1 MRALEPENRRNRAL
15 AVIALPKCPLRARG
29 TNFGRHTA
37 QRPAKIGPWRLPQRA
52 GQGPYPAAEP
62 GRRPDDPVRGG
73 GGHALDG
80 VHGQGERADAPHSAQ
95 GATGGLPSGQAG
107 RRPRSPSGL
116 RPRGRRVARRPPFRW
131 ARFLF
136 FFNRLWHCLGI
147 KFTLFGSTP
156 PCKLTWYLTS

>member
-116 RPRGRRVARRPPFRW
+116 RPRGRRVARASAIPLGPSFI
-131 ARFLF
+131 FLSSF
-136 FFNRLWHCLGI
+136 MTLLPSRDAVTR
-147 KFTLFGSTP
+147 KFLYPDHG
-156 PCKLTWYLTS
+156 